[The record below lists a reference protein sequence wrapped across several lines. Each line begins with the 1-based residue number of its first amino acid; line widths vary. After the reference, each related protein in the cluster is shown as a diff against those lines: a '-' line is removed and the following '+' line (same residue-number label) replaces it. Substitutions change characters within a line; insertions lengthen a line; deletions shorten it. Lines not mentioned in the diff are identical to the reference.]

1 VSDQSPEA
9 SEGRE
14 PDPDR
19 IVTPQEFGRELTLL
33 RHRANRTVRQVA
45 KAAGLPVSTVGDYFT
60 GRHLPAPGQGVG
72 SYGSYGA
79 ESLHKLLAACGE
91 TDPVRLGRW
100 TEALRRARRPA
111 GKRAHGKDK
120 AGGDAP
126 YRGLAS
132 FGPQDAPWFFGRE
145 DVTQRLVE
153 LATGWGIGA
162 GVGLPLIVV
171 GPSGSGKSSLLAA
184 GLTPQLTGPVT
195 LFVPTATPAADL
207 GAQLTAEARYVIVDQ
222 FEAVFTRCQDEE
234 QRREFITA
242 VCELAMKATV
252 ILALRAD
259 FYDQAL
265 RYPGLATALQSRQ
278 VVLGPMTA
286 EQVRQ
291 AIVAPAR
298 RAHLEV
304 EDGLV
309 ELLLRDL
316 DPRTPKTPTAPDPQ
330 GAHEPGALP
339 LLSHALLS
347 TWELSSTATITV
359 ADYRASGGISDAIT
373 RTAEGVFVEL
383 PDGQQEIARRLFL
396 RLVHVADDAPPT
408 RSVVRLAELDRWS
421 ASATDLLGRFVD
433 ERLITVDADH
443 AQIAHDAL
451 LTAWPRLR
459 SWIDTGQDDLR
470 TRRRL
475 TEAARIWEET
485 GRDSSALPR
494 GLQLAIASDWADHAD
509 NRASLSPLA
518 TEFVAA
524 AAAEEQARKRA
535 ERSRA
540 RRLQRLVGALTVL
553 VVAVFGLA
561 GYSYQQRMTAAS
573 ARNDADS
580 REVAVEAGQLRSQD
594 TPLAAQLSLAA
605 YGIART
611 PEALASVLESSGTP
625 SAARLT
631 DSPDVVESV
640 SQNPGHGL
648 LAVAAADGTLRL
660 WNVARPG
667 HPAPIGGPLVND
679 LRIGANPLYTTAI
692 SPDGTVLA
700 AAGADRQVSL
710 WNITD
715 PSRPIPFGKPMA
727 GPASTVYS
735 VAFSPSGHLLA
746 AGSADNTVRLWN
758 VANPLAPALLATL
771 HGPTG
776 YVESVAF
783 SPSGQLLAAGSADK
797 TVRLWSV
804 SDPAK
809 PVPEG
814 KPLTGPADVVM
825 SVAFGP
831 SGQVLAAGSRD
842 DKVWLWDVAT
852 PRRPVSQGSMSGPA
866 DWVNSV
872 AFSPSGSMLA
882 AGTSDNRVYVWNMAT
897 RALTAQLP
905 HEDPVT
911 SLAWN
916 GPSQLAAGDGDG
928 TVSIWSL
935 PSPVLMAGAAVNSVA
950 FSPAGNVLAVGS
962 QSLQLWDPA
971 TRALLAT
978 ATAPAGTFVNAVAF
992 SPSGRVL
999 AAGYGNGTFQLRSSS
1014 GAALGPPVRASA
1026 SGMVEYVAFSPSGDV
1041 VATGGDDG
1049 TVRLW
1054 SVSGSSVRPLA
1065 VVHDSGT
1072 YVYSVAFSPS
1082 GHVLAAA
1089 SADDKTRLWSVADP
1103 SRPVS
1108 LGAPLAGPG
1117 SYAISA
1123 AFSPN
1128 GQLLAVGSADKTVRL
1143 WSVADPGR
1151 PRPLGAPLTGPGSYV
1166 YSVTF
1171 SPDGKTLAAGVT
1183 DGTVWLWNLAV
1194 PAHPSLMATIH
1205 GPNGHVYSVAFSPS
1219 GGNLAAG
1226 SADGTVRLWD
1236 TSAATAAAAV
1246 CADAGQ
1252 PITRLEWD
1260 NYVPGRPYRAP
1271 CS

>member
-1 VSDQSPEA
+1 VSDHSPEA
-9 SEGRE
+9 REGRE
-14 PDPDR
+14 PDPER
-19 IVTPQEFGRELTLL
+19 IVTPKEFGRELTLL
-33 RHRANRTVRQVA
+33 RHRADLTVRQVA
-45 KAAGLPVSTVGDYFT
+45 KAAGLPASTAGDYFS
-60 GRHLPAPGQGVG
+60 GRHLPAPGQ
-72 SYGSYGA
+72 A
-79 ESLHKLLAACGE
+79 DSLHKILAACGE

-100 TEALRRARRPA
+100 TEALGRARRPP
-111 GKRAHGKDK
+111 GKRSPGKRM
-120 AGGDAP
+120 ASGDAP

-184 GLTPQLTGPVT
+184 GLMPRLTGPVT

-207 GAQLTAEARYVIVDQ
+207 GARLTAQTRYVIVDQ
-222 FEAVFTRCQDEE
+222 FEAVFTRCQDED

-291 AIVAPAR
+291 AVVAPAR
-298 RAHLEV
+298 RADLEV

-316 DPRTPKTPTAPDPQ
+316 TPTASDTQ

-347 TWELSSTATITV
+347 TWELSSTGAITV

-373 RTAEGVFVEL
+373 RTAEGVFAKL
-383 PDGQQEIARRLFL
+383 PDGQQEMARRLFL

-408 RSVVRLAELDRWS
+408 RSVVPLAELDSWS
-421 ASATDLLGRFVD
+421 TSAVDMLGRFVG

-459 SWIDTGQDDLR
+459 SWIDAGQDDLR
-470 TRRRL
+470 TRRRI

-494 GLQLAIASDWADHAD
+494 GLQLAIATDWAGDHD

-518 TEFVAA
+518 SEFVAA
-524 AAAEEQARKRA
+524 AAAEDQVRERA
-535 ERSRA
+535 ERRRT

-580 REVAVEAGQLRSQD
+580 REVAVEAGQVRGQN

-631 DSPDVVESV
+631 DSPDLVESV
-640 SQNPGHGL
+640 SLNAGHGL

-667 HPAPIGGPLVND
+667 HPAPLGGPLVND
-679 LRIGANPLYTTAI
+679 LHVGVLGSSPLYTTAI
-692 SPDGTVLA
+692 SPDGTMLA
-700 AAGADRQVSL
+700 AAGADRQVWL
-710 WNITD
+710 WNIAD
-715 PSRPIPFGKPMA
+715 PSRPVPFGRPLA
-727 GPASTVYS
+727 GPANTVYS
-735 VAFSPSGHLLA
+735 VAFSRSGHLLA
-746 AGSADNTVRLWN
+746 AGGADDTIRLWN

-771 HGPTG
+771 HGPAG

-809 PVPEG
+809 PVSLG
-814 KPLTGPADVVM
+814 KPLTGPADIVM

-842 DKVWLWDVAT
+842 DKVWLWDVAS
-852 PRRPVSQGSMSGPA
+852 PRRPVSQGFLSGPG

-872 AFSPSGSMLA
+872 AFSPSGGMLA
-882 AGTSDNRVYVWNMAT
+882 AGTSDNRVYVWDMAT
-897 RALTAQLP
+897 RSLAAQLP
-905 HEDPVT
+905 HENPVT
-911 SLAWN
+911 SLAWD

-928 TVSIWSL
+928 TVSFWSL

-950 FSPAGNVLAVGS
+950 FSPDGHVLAVGS
-962 QSLQLWDPA
+962 QTLQLWNPV
-971 TRALLAT
+971 TRLPLAT
-978 ATAPAGTFVNAVAF
+978 VPAPGSTFVNSVAF
-992 SPSGRVL
+992 APSGRML
-999 AAGYGNGTFQLRSSS
+999 AAGYGNGTLQLRSQA

-1026 SGMVEYVAFSPSGDV
+1026 SGMVEYVAFSPSGQLA
-1041 VATGGDDG
+1041 ATGGDDG

-1072 YVYSVAFSPS
+1072 YVYSVAFSPD
-1082 GHVLAAA
+1082 GRVLAAA

-1108 LGAPLAGPG
+1108 LGAPLAGPA
-1117 SYAISA
+1117 SYAISV
-1123 AFSPN
+1123 AFSPD
-1128 GQLLAVGSADKTVRL
+1128 GQVLAVGSADKTVRL
-1143 WSVADPGR
+1143 WSVADPAR
-1151 PRPLGAPLTGPGSYV
+1151 PRSLGAPLTGPTSYV

-1194 PAHPSLMATIH
+1194 PAHPSLMATIN

-1219 GGNLAAG
+1219 GGMVAAG

-1236 TSAATAAAAV
+1236 TSAATAGAAV
-1246 CADAGQ
+1246 CANAGQ
-1252 PITRLEWD
+1252 PLTRLEWD

>member
-1 VSDQSPEA
+1 MSDRSPEA
-9 SEGRE
+9 EEGRQ

-19 IVTPQEFGRELTLL
+19 IRTPQEFGRELTLL

-45 KAAGLPVSTVGDYFT
+45 KAAGLPASTAGDYFS
-60 GRHLPAPGQGVG
+60 GRHLPAPGQGLGVVG
-72 SYGSYGA
+72 S

-91 TDPVRLGRW
+91 TDPVRLGQW
-100 TEALRRARRPA
+100 TEALGRARRPP
-111 GKRAHGKDK
+111 GRRALGMHV
-120 AGGDAP
+120 ASGDAP

-184 GLTPQLTGPVT
+184 GLTPRLTGPVT

-207 GAQLTAEARYVIVDQ
+207 SMQLTADPRYVIVDQ
-222 FEAVFTRCQDEE
+222 FEAVFTRCQDQD

-259 FYDQAL
+259 FYGQAL

-278 VVLGPMTA
+278 AVLGPMTA

-291 AIVAPAR
+291 VIVAPAR
-298 RAHLEV
+298 RAQLEV

-316 DPRTPKTPTAPDPQ
+316 APKTPKTPTALDTQ
-330 GAHEPGALP
+330 GAYEPGALP

-347 TWELSSTATITV
+347 TWELSSTSTITV
-359 ADYRASGGISDAIT
+359 ADYQASGGISDAIT
-373 RTAEGVFVEL
+373 RTAEGVFAEL
-383 PDGQQEIARRLFL
+383 PDGQQEMARRLFL
-396 RLVHVADDAPPT
+396 RLVHVADDTPPT
-408 RSVVRLAELDRWS
+408 RSVVPLAELDSWNS
-421 ASATDLLGRFVD
+421 SATDLLGRFVD

-459 SWIDTGQDDLR
+459 SWIDAGQDDLR
-470 TRRRL
+470 TRRRI

-494 GLQLAIASDWADHAD
+494 GLQLAITTDWAGRQD
-509 NRASLSPLA
+509 NRASLGPLA
-518 TEFVAA
+518 REFVTAA
-524 AAAEEQARKRA
+524 VAEERARERA
-535 ERSRA
+535 ERSRT

-573 ARNDADS
+573 ARNDAES
-580 REVAVEAGQLRSQD
+580 REVAIAAGQLRGQN

-631 DSPDVVESV
+631 DSADVVESV
-640 SQNPGHGL
+640 SLNPGHGL

-667 HPAPIGGPLVND
+667 RPAPIGGPLVSN
-679 LRIGANPLYTTAI
+679 LSSPLYTTAI
-692 SPDGTVLA
+692 SPDGTTLA
-700 AAGADRQVSL
+700 AAGADRKIWL

-715 PSRPIPFGKPMA
+715 PSRPIPFGKPLA
-727 GPASTVYS
+727 GPANTVYS

-758 VANPLAPALLATL
+758 VADSLAPTLLATL
-771 HGPTG
+771 HGPAG

-783 SPSGQLLAAGSADK
+783 SPSGQ
-797 TVRLWSV
+797 V
-804 SDPAK
+804 
-809 PVPEG
+809 
-814 KPLTGPADVVM
+814 
-825 SVAFGP
+825 
-831 SGQVLAAGSRD
+831 
-842 DKVWLWDVAT
+842 
-852 PRRPVSQGSMSGPA
+852 
-866 DWVNSV
+866 
-872 AFSPSGSMLA
+872 
-882 AGTSDNRVYVWNMAT
+882 
-897 RALTAQLP
+897 
-905 HEDPVT
+905 
-911 SLAWN
+911 
-916 GPSQLAAGDGDG
+916 
-928 TVSIWSL
+928 
-935 PSPVLMAGAAVNSVA
+935 
-950 FSPAGNVLAVGS
+950 
-962 QSLQLWDPA
+962 
-971 TRALLAT
+971 
-978 ATAPAGTFVNAVAF
+978 
-992 SPSGRVL
+992 
-999 AAGYGNGTFQLRSSS
+999 
-1014 GAALGPPVRASA
+1014 
-1026 SGMVEYVAFSPSGDV
+1026 
-1041 VATGGDDG
+1041 
-1049 TVRLW
+1049 
-1054 SVSGSSVRPLA
+1054 
-1065 VVHDSGT
+1065 
-1072 YVYSVAFSPS
+1072 
-1082 GHVLAAA
+1082 
-1089 SADDKTRLWSVADP
+1089 
-1103 SRPVS
+1103 
-1108 LGAPLAGPG
+1108 
-1117 SYAISA
+1117 
-1123 AFSPN
+1123 
-1128 GQLLAVGSADKTVRL
+1128 LAVGSADKTVRL
-1143 WSVADPGR
+1143 WSVADPAR
-1151 PRPLGAPLTGPGSYV
+1151 PAPLGPPLTGPGSYV

-1183 DGTVWLWNLAV
+1183 DGTVWLWNLTV
-1194 PAHPSLMATIH
+1194 PAHPSLMATIN

-1219 GGNLAAG
+1219 GGMVAAG

-1236 TSAATAAAAV
+1236 TSASAAV
-1246 CADAGQ
+1246 AAECADSGQ

-1260 NYVPGRPYRAP
+1260 NYVPGQPYRAP

>member
-1 VSDQSPEA
+1 MSDHSPDA
-9 SEGRE
+9 DAGRE
-14 PDPDR
+14 PDPDL
-19 IVTPQEFGRELTLL
+19 IVTPEEFGRELTLL
-33 RHRANRTVRQVA
+33 RHRADRTVREVA
-45 KAAGLPVSTVGDYFT
+45 KAAGLPASTAGDYFS
-60 GRHLPAPGQGVG
+60 GRHLPAPGQGHG
-72 SYGSYGA
+72 S
-79 ESLHKLLAACGE
+79 ESLRKILAACGE
-91 TDPVRLGRW
+91 TDPARLRRW
-100 TEALRRARRPA
+100 AQALGRARRPP
-111 GKRAHGKDK
+111 GKRAPGKHM
-120 AGGDAP
+120 ASGDAP

-132 FGPQDAPWFFGRE
+132 FGRQDAPWFFGRE

-162 GVGLPLIVV
+162 GVGLPLVVV
-171 GPSGSGKSSLLAA
+171 GPSGSGKSSLLQA
-184 GLTPQLTGPVT
+184 GLMPRLTGPVT
-195 LFVPTATPAADL
+195 LFAPTATPAADL
-207 GAQLTAEARYVIVDQ
+207 GAQLTAETGYVIVDQ
-222 FEAVFTRCQDEE
+222 FEAVFTRCQDED

-259 FYDQAL
+259 FYGQAL

-278 VVLGPMTA
+278 VVLGPMTT

-316 DPRTPKTPTAPDPQ
+316 APKTPSTPTALDPQ

-347 TWELSSTATITV
+347 TWELSSTSTITV

-373 RTAEGVFVEL
+373 RTAEGVFAEL
-383 PDGQQEIARRLFL
+383 PDGQQEMARQLFL

-408 RSVVRLAELDRWS
+408 RSVVRLSELDGWS
-421 ASATDLLGRFVD
+421 ASAIDLLDRFVG

-459 SWIDTGQDDLR
+459 SWIDAGQDDLR
-470 TRRRL
+470 TRRRIS
-475 TEAARIWEET
+475 EAARIWEET

-494 GLQLAIASDWADHAD
+494 GLQLAIASHWAGHAG
-509 NRASLSPLA
+509 NHASLSPLA
-518 TEFVAA
+518 SEFVAA
-524 AAAEEQARKRA
+524 AVAEDQLRERA
-535 ERSRA
+535 ERRRT

-573 ARNDADS
+573 ARNNADS
-580 REVAVEAGQLRSQD
+580 REVAIEAGQLRGQD

-611 PEALASVLESSGTP
+611 PGALASVLESSGTP

-631 DSPDVVESV
+631 DSAGVVESV
-640 SQNPGHGL
+640 GLNPGHGL

-667 HPAPIGGPLVND
+667 HPAPIGGPLVNN
-679 LRIGANPLYTTAI
+679 LSSPLYTTAI
-692 SPDGTVLA
+692 SSDGTVLA

-715 PSRPIPFGKPMA
+715 PSRPIPFGKPLA
-727 GPASTVYS
+727 GPANTVYS

-746 AGSADNTVRLWN
+746 AGSADDTVRLWN
-758 VANPLAPALLATL
+758 VANPLAPTLLATL
-771 HGPTG
+771 HGPAG

-797 TVRLWSV
+797 TVRLWSMA
-804 SDPAK
+804 DPAK
-809 PVPEG
+809 PVSLG
-814 KPLTGPADVVM
+814 KPLTGPADIVT

-831 SGQVLAAGSRD
+831 AGQVLAAASRD
-842 DKVWLWDVAT
+842 NKVWLWNVAA
-852 PRRPVSQGSMSGPA
+852 PRRPVPQGFLSGSG

-872 AFSPSGSMLA
+872 AFSRSGSMLA
-882 AGTSDNRVYVWNMAT
+882 AGTSDNRVYVWNMAS
-897 RALTAQLP
+897 RSLIAQLP

-911 SLAWN
+911 SLAWD

-935 PSPVLMAGAAVNSVA
+935 PSPVLMAGAPVNSVA
-950 FSPAGNVLAVGS
+950 FNPAGNVLAVGS

-971 TRALLAT
+971 TRALRT
-978 ATAPAGTFVNAVAF
+978 TVPAPGGTFVNAVAF
-992 SPSGRVL
+992 SPSGSVL
-999 AAGYGNGTFQLRSSS
+999 AAGYGNGTFQLRSPA
-1014 GAALGPPVRASA
+1014 GVALGPPVRASA
-1026 SGMVEYVAFSPSGDV
+1026 AGMVESVAFSPSGRLL
-1041 VATGGDDG
+1041 ATGGDDG

-1054 SVSGSSVRPLA
+1054 SVSGSSFRLLD
-1065 VVHDSGT
+1065 VVPDSGS

-1082 GHVLAAA
+1082 GNVLAAA

-1103 SRPVS
+1103 SQPVA
-1108 LGAPLAGPG
+1108 LGPPLTGPA
-1117 SYAISA
+1117 SYAISV

-1143 WSVADPGR
+1143 WSVADPAR
-1151 PRPLGAPLTGPGSYV
+1151 PVALGPPLTGPASYV

-1183 DGTVWLWNLAV
+1183 DGTVWLWNLAA
-1194 PAHPSLMATIH
+1194 PTHPSLMATIN

-1219 GGNLAAG
+1219 GGVVAAG

-1236 TSAATAAAAV
+1236 TSAATAEAAV

-1252 PITRLEWD
+1252 PLTRLEWD
-1260 NYVPGRPYRAP
+1260 NYIPGRSYRAP
-1271 CS
+1271 CP

>member
-1 VSDQSPEA
+1 VSDHSPDA
-9 SEGRE
+9 GAGRE
-14 PDPDR
+14 PDPER
-19 IVTPQEFGRELTLL
+19 IATPQEFGRELTLL
-33 RHRANRTVRQVA
+33 RQRAGLTVRQVA
-45 KAAGLPVSTVGDYFT
+45 RAAGLPASTAGDYFS
-60 GRHLPAPGQGVG
+60 GRHLPAPGQG
-72 SYGSYGA
+72 YGS
-79 ESLHKLLAACGE
+79 ESMSKILAACGE
-91 TDPVRLGRW
+91 SDPARLGQW
-100 TEALRRARRPA
+100 MSALGRARRPA
-111 GKRAHGKDK
+111 GRRSAGKHM
-120 AGGDAP
+120 ASGDAP

-171 GPSGSGKSSLLAA
+171 GPSGSGKSSLLRA
-184 GLTPQLTGPVT
+184 GLMPRLGGPVT
-195 LFVPTATPAADL
+195 LVVPMATPAADL
-207 GAQLTAEARYVIVDQ
+207 GAQLPAEPRYVIVDQ
-222 FEAVFTRCQDEE
+222 FEAVFTRCQDED

-242 VCELAMKATV
+242 VCELALKATV
-252 ILALRAD
+252 VLALRAD

-291 AIVAPAR
+291 VIVEPAR
-298 RAHLEV
+298 RAGLEV

-316 DPRTPKTPTAPDPQ
+316 APKAPGAQ

-347 TWELSSTATITV
+347 TWELSSTNAITV
-359 ADYRASGGISDAIT
+359 ADYQASGGISDAIT
-373 RTAEGVFVEL
+373 RTAERVFAGL
-383 PDGQQEIARRLFL
+383 SRSHQEMARRLFL

-408 RSVVRLAELDRWS
+408 RSVVQLAELDRWS
-421 ASATDLLGRFVD
+421 ASAVDLLGRFVD

-459 SWIDTGQDDLR
+459 AWIDAGQDDLR
-470 TRRRL
+470 TGRRI

-494 GLQLAIASDWADHAD
+494 GLQLAIATDWAGHRD

-524 AAAEEQARKRA
+524 AVTEEQARERA
-535 ERSRA
+535 ERNRT
-540 RRLQRLVGALTVL
+540 RRLKRLVGALTVL

-561 GYSYQQRMTAAS
+561 GYSYQQRMQAAT
-573 ARNDADS
+573 ARNDAES
-580 REVAVEAGQLRSQD
+580 REVAVEAGQVRGQD

-625 SAARLT
+625 LAARLA

-640 SQNPGHGL
+640 SLNPRHGL
-648 LAVAAADGTLRL
+648 LAVAAEDGTLRL

-667 HPAPIGGPLVND
+667 HPLPLGGPLLGGVP
-679 LRIGANPLYTTAI
+679 GALGSSPLYTTAI
-692 SPDGTVLA
+692 SPSGTVLA
-700 AAGADRQVSL
+700 AAGAGRQISL
-710 WNITD
+710 WSVAD
-715 PSRPIPFGKPMA
+715 PARPVPMGKPLS
-727 GPASTVYS
+727 GPAGTVYS

-758 VANPLAPALLATL
+758 VANPLAPVPLATL
-771 HGPTG
+771 RGPAG

-783 SPSGQLLAAGSADK
+783 SPSGHLLAAGSADK

-804 SDPAK
+804 ADPAR
-809 PVPEG
+809 PRLLG
-814 KPLTGPADVVM
+814 RPLTGPGNIVM

-831 SGQVLAAGSRD
+831 AGQVLAAGSRD
-842 DKVWLWDVAT
+842 GKVWLWNVAS
-852 PRRPVSQGSMSGPA
+852 PRRPVPQGFLSGA
-866 DWVNSV
+866 SDWVNSV

-882 AGTSDNRVYVWNMAT
+882 AGTSDNRVYVWDMAT
-897 RALTAQLP
+897 RSLTAQLP

-911 SLAWN
+911 SLAWD
-916 GPSQLAAGDGDG
+916 GRSELATGDGDG
-928 TVSIWSL
+928 TVSMWSL
-935 PSPVLMAGAAVNSVA
+935 PSPVLMAGAPVNSVA

-962 QSLQLWDPA
+962 QTLQLWNPVSRRPLAAVPA
-971 TRALLAT
+971 
-978 ATAPAGTFVNAVAF
+978 PGGTFVNAVAF
-992 SPSGRVL
+992 ARSGRVL
-999 AAGYGNGTFQLRSSS
+999 AAGYGNGTFQLRNQS

-1026 SGMVEYVAFSPSGDV
+1026 TGMVEYVAFSPSGQLL
-1041 VATGGDDG
+1041 ATGGDDG

-1054 SVSGSSVRPLA
+1054 SVADPSRPRLLGVARDSV
-1065 VVHDSGT
+1065 T
-1072 YVYSVAFSPS
+1072 YVFSVAFSPS
-1082 GHVLAAA
+1082 GRVLAAA

-1103 SRPVS
+1103 ARPRL
-1108 LGAPLAGPG
+1108 LGAPLAGPA
-1117 SYAISA
+1117 SYAISV
-1123 AFSPN
+1123 AFSPS

-1143 WSVADPGR
+1143 WSVADPAR
-1151 PRPLGAPLTGPGSYV
+1151 PHPQGAPLAGPTSYV
-1166 YSVTF
+1166 YSVAF
-1171 SPDGKTLAAGVT
+1171 SPSGTTLAAGVT

-1194 PAHPSLMATIH
+1194 PAHPSLLATIN

-1219 GGNLAAG
+1219 GREVAAG

-1236 TSAATAAAAV
+1236 TSAAAAVAAV
-1246 CADAGQ
+1246 CANAGQ
-1252 PITRLEWD
+1252 PLTRLEWA
-1260 NYVPGRPYRAP
+1260 NYAPGVAYRAP
-1271 CS
+1271 CP